1 MKLPRF
7 LTINHLKNYR
17 QYGLVISTACYFYSG
32 IWIAIELL
40 SHFVDAFD
48 EWSGGNLLML
58 VVIIVVG
65 AFVGIVCF
73 LRKRAKMLAISEE
86 PKILSVSEKLSEAD
100 VLIEIRVDDIFNI
113 EGGVFVI
120 STNTTFDT
128 DISGGLIS
136 ADSLQG
142 QFTQRYYNAVEHLDY
157 ELEQK
162 LENQSFTLVK
172 DNRKGKQKRYEIGTV
187 VGLQPQGQMAYWIA
201 IADTNEHGVP
211 DGSLE
216 EIVECLGKLWHH
228 IGEQGELGNLIV
240 PVLGT
245 GRARVNAPREKMIRE
260 IIQSF
265 IAACSEKKFAE
276 KLTIVISPK
285 DHCEYDID
293 LHELEKFLQ
302 HLCKYT
308 EFKDETATGKG
319 EAIP

>member
-7 LTINHLKNYR
+7 LTRNHLKNYR
-17 QYGLVISTACYFYSG
+17 QYRLVIRTACYFYSA
-32 IWIAIELL
+32 IWVAIELL
-40 SHFVDAFD
+40 SHFVTAFD
-48 EWSGGNLLML
+48 ERSSGNLLML

-65 AFVGIVCF
+65 AFVGIARL
-73 LRKRAKMLAISEE
+73 LRKRAKMPLVSEK
-86 PKILSVSEKLSEAD
+86 PKMLPVSEKLGETD

-113 EGGVFVI
+113 EDGVFVI

-162 LENQSFTLVK
+162 LENQSFTLVE

-187 VGLQPQGQMAYWIA
+187 VGLKPKGQMAYWIA

-211 DGSLE
+211 DGSFE
-216 EIVECLGKLWHH
+216 EIVECLGKLWNH

-245 GRARVNAPREKMIRE
+245 GRARVNVQREKMIRE

-308 EFKDETATGKG
+308 DFKSETDTGEG
-319 EAIP
+319 RPIS